1 VKANVENGKRV
12 RNCPFAL
19 FPTGIKKSRSDNG
32 PSPRETPRPPR
43 VKGIP
48 LFGNTFQFLRDTS
61 KLLDD
66 SYRKHGSVFRLRAL
80 WLKYTVIGGFEAK
93 RFLEDG
99 LAEKYLSRQQI
110 FDAVGKQLGSAD
122 FVLGQSGPRHVRF
135 RRLLAAAYSR
145 EVASQF
151 VPDFVQA
158 TREAVRTWS
167 AGDIR
172 RVMKTIK
179 EIAFD
184 QYCRA
189 MCGRS
194 LKEYYKDCCLVTEY
208 NMNIGGRVWPF
219 WMYKMA
225 SYQAARQRVLQL
237 VTGMALER
245 RNNPTGAQ
253 KTIMDTLLTFR
264 DKDGSALDLDEVVC
278 YSMYGFAGSISYM
291 GRVIGFMLY
300 EILKDSGLHRQ
311 LVEEVDHVFADGV
324 KSIED
329 VRRMELLGAVY
340 NETLRFHPV
349 SQGMP
354 FYTEKDFVFEGKK
367 ICAGDL
373 TVLSQVPMSFSDG
386 HFPNPHRFDHHR
398 MLNPRNEHRSGG
410 AFHPFGIGHRTC
422 TATGLVELMALTMVA
437 VFLHELEFQIR
448 PEKYQLSLSVKP
460 LPAPNDNFKIKIT
473 KQRPGQDR
481 TNVDRLRPE
490 EQIVATYPGYDQ
502 PEVQEA
508 LKQGTSRTYRDGE
521 VLIRQGEAAENF
533 YIIETGTARVTKARN
548 GMEEEV
554 AVLHAGEYFGEIG
567 LLCQVPRM
575 ATVTAVG
582 GPLEVIELSRP
593 TFLDLVTRS
602 DFVSGEI
609 AAMVRK
615 RIAQNRLREAIPEL
629 QTSELARILPEFTS
643 ETRTAGELVIRQ
655 GEDADRFYIVV
666 DGEAIVSQ
674 RTPENADREIAR
686 LTSGQYFGEIGLLQ
700 GCPRT
705 ATVRISEFGTA
716 TLLSTNRQGFEAM
729 VRATGGIKGDLAQAL
744 LRRIPDRA

>member
-1 VKANVENGKRV
+1 MKNSKPAGG
-12 RNCPFAL
+12 CPFAL
-19 FPTGIKKSRSDNG
+19 FLTGTKKIRSDNR
-32 PSPRETPRPPR
+32 PNHEEVPLPPR
-43 VKGIP
+43 VEGIP

-66 SYRKHGSVFRLRAL
+66 AYRKHGPVFRLRAL
-80 WLKYTVIGGFEAK
+80 WLKYTVIGGFQAK
-93 RFLEDG
+93 RFLQEG
-99 LAEKYLSRQQI
+99 LAEKHLSRHQI

-122 FVLGQSGPRHVRF
+122 FVLGQSGQRHLRF

-145 EVASQF
+145 EVASRF

-158 TREAVRTWS
+158 TRDAIHTLNP
-167 AGDIR
+167 GDIR
-172 RVMKTIK
+172 GVMKTIK
-179 EIAFD
+179 AIAFE

-208 NMNIGGRVWPF
+208 NMNVGGRVWPF
-219 WMYKMA
+219 WMYKMP
-225 SYQAARQRVLQL
+225 SYQAARQRVLKL
-237 VTGMALER
+237 VTDMALER
-245 RNNPTGAQ
+245 RNNQTGAQ

-264 DKDGSALDLDEVVC
+264 DKDGSTLDLDEVVC

-291 GRVIGFMLY
+291 GRAIAFMLY
-300 EILKDSGLHRQ
+300 EILKDPGLHRQ
-311 LVEEVDHVFADGV
+311 LVEEADHVFADG
-324 KSIED
+324 INTAED

-340 NETLRFHPV
+340 HETLRFHPV

-354 FYTEKDFVFEGKK
+354 FYAEKDFVFEGKK

-386 HFPNPHRFDHHR
+386 CFPNPHRFDYRR
-398 MLNPRNEHRSGG
+398 MLNPRNEHRAGG

-437 VFLHELEFQIR
+437 VFLHELGFHMR
-448 PEKYQLSLSVKP
+448 PAKYRLSLSVKP
-460 LPAPNDNFKIKIT
+460 LPAPNDKFKIEIT
-473 KQRPGQDR
+473 KQRAGQDR
-481 TNVDRLRPE
+481 TNVDRLPPE

-502 PEVQEA
+502 PAVREA
-508 LKQGTSRTYRDGE
+508 LKQATPRTYRDGE
-521 VLIRQGEAAENF
+521 VIIRQGEAAENF

-554 AVLHAGEYFGEIG
+554 AVLHPGEYFGEIG

-582 GPLEVIELSRP
+582 GPLKVIELSRP
-593 TFLDLVTRS
+593 TFLDLVTSS

-629 QTSELARILPEFTS
+629 QTLELGRILPEFTS

-655 GEDADRFYIVV
+655 GEDADRFYIMV
-666 DGEAIVSQ
+666 DGEAIVSE

-705 ATVRISEFGTA
+705 ATVRISELGPA
-716 TLLSTNRQGFEAM
+716 TLLSTDSQGFNAM
-729 VRATGGIKGDLAQAL
+729 VRTAGGITGDLAQAM
-744 LRRIPDRA
+744 LRRISARA